1 MRATGA
7 AFGLP
12 KLAPA
17 RSDAQAV
24 KSPKLTIVVAGGHP
38 DDPESACGG
47 AMARYAD
54 LGNKV
59 ISLYLT
65 RGEAGIPGKSHDEAA
80 AIRTREAERACEILK
95 ARPVFAGQI
104 DGDTEIND
112 MWLLPLG

>member
-1 MRATGA
+1 MSTLSRRKWLRNSVRATGA

-47 AMARYAD
+47 GMARYAG
-54 LGNKV
+54 LGHKV
-59 ISLYLT
+59 ILLYLK
-65 RGEAGIPGKSHDEAA
+65 RGGAGIPGKSHDEAA
-80 AIRTREAERACEILK
+80 ALRPREGERACGILK
-95 ARPVFAGQI
+95 APAGFAR
-104 DGDTEIND
+104 ES
-112 MWLLPLG
+112 